1 MVETTSLVQVLNQL
15 DQLAV
20 ELVAVTNAAIFDVG
34 AGDLSF
40 LQWRTLMVLGSS
52 DEPLRVHEIADR
64 ASASMPSASRLVR
77 RMERRG
83 LVSVSRDPSD
93 GRGRR
98 IALTQDGE
106 DLRAKIIRRRRA
118 LIAEGLSELPQNP
131 GLVAGLESVVSRMAR
146 WF

>member
-1 MVETTSLVQVLNQL
+1 MSLVLVLDQL
-15 DQLAV
+15 EQLAV

-52 DEPLRVHEIADR
+52 DEPLRVNELADR
-64 ASASMPSASRLVR
+64 ASASMPSASRLIR

-83 LVSVSRDPSD
+83 LVSISRDPSD

-98 IALTQDGE
+98 IALTQAGE
-106 DLRAKIIRRRRA
+106 TLRSKVIGRRRFLIEESLGALPQDPA
-118 LIAEGLSELPQNP
+118 LIA
-131 GLVAGLESVVSRMAR
+131 GLEDVVARMAR
-146 WF
+146 WR

>member
-1 MVETTSLVQVLNQL
+1 MSLVLVLDQL
-15 DQLAV
+15 EQLAV

-52 DEPLRVHEIADR
+52 DEPLRVNEIANR
-64 ASASMPSASRLVR
+64 ASASMPSASRLIR

-83 LVSVSRDPSD
+83 LVSISRDPSD

-98 IALTQDGE
+98 IALTQAGDT
-106 DLRAKIIRRRRA
+106 LRSTVIGRRRFLIEKSLGALPEDPA
-118 LIAEGLSELPQNP
+118 LIA
-131 GLVAGLESVVSRMAR
+131 GLEDVVARMGR
-146 WF
+146 WR